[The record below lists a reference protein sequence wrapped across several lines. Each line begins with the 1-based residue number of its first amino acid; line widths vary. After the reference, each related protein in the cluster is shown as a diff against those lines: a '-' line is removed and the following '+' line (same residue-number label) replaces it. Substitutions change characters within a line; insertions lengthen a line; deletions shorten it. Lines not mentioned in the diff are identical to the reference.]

1 MRFASI
7 AEVETHLGE
16 YVAASATELVVIT
29 RDGDPVAVLLP
40 ITDAAELDRLASTRP
55 RRLQAILEEASR
67 QVHTTGGIP
76 HTEFWARVDAE
87 NAAGKG
93 D

>member
-40 ITDAAELDRLASTRP
+40 ITDVAELDRLASARP
-55 RRLQAILEEASR
+55 RRLQDILEEASR
-67 QVHTTGGIP
+67 QVRTSSGIP
-76 HTEFWARVDAE
+76 HTEFWARVEAE
-87 NAAGKG
+87 NTSSKG